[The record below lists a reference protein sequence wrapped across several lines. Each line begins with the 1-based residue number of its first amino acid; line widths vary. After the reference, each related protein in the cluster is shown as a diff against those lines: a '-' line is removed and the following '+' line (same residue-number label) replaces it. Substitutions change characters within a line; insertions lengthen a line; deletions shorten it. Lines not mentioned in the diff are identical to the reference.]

1 MWGLALQPSV
11 RPQSMEFLASRLEK
25 TFAAEKGEVHESG
38 MQCITVQNRTIQG
51 SKAQNSIMENSMME
65 RNTVQK
71 PAVQDR
77 MTNEAK
83 TNIQVKRLLPVIAA
97 AAGVLIVLVIAI
109 LCLL

>member
-1 MWGLALQPSV
+1 
-11 RPQSMEFLASRLEK
+11 
-25 TFAAEKGEVHESG
+25 
-38 MQCITVQNRTIQG
+38 
-51 SKAQNSIMENSMME
+51 MENSMMQSH
-65 RNTVQK
+65 TVQN